1 MISATMY
8 GMSAKKINIL
18 DIGKWLFLAGVSLLI
33 IRNNSYPWPVKRASD
48 ILFVLSAIGSIAY
61 LFISKEL
68 RSFIS
73 NNKRIFTALGIM
85 FAGLAIASINGQLR
99 GMPFGHEG
107 ILSVGRFIESSLIIL
122 LVGFFQKYD
131 ASFWKKAALA
141 QLSTL
146 IYIPMLLTSQNNPA
160 TLMGRFQLFENWPSN
175 VGYYLIVS
183 LSLLIVFFLKNIRP
197 FKKAFF
203 LYYPAAV
210 FLFGILLWSQ
220 SRGSWLAIAVVS
232 AIAIILWN
240 FRPLA
245 GNAQALKISVRAKN
259 IFMGIFSVLLM
270 GALGFAVLPGS
281 IKNLVALRFFPQLV
295 GHTNYY
301 ESNPGNIIE
310 TAANEKISADFS
322 DPTRIYLWKTYAK
335 RYAANPLGDGAQY
348 EPLIYEGSKKGPHNT
363 FLELLIIGGP
373 LVLISFFMLVWMAFK
388 NLIHLFKKSADE
400 YAHWVI
406 YGICSLAGLI
416 IAAQFDNMSTF
427 RVMWLIIGI
436 CIFMAP
442 SGKTVSRQD

>member
-1 MISATMY
+1 MPELKT
-8 GMSAKKINIL
+8 NI
-18 DIGKWLFLAGVSLLI
+18 IGAGKWLFLAGVSLLI

-61 LFISKEL
+61 LFISKEW

-73 NNKRIFTALGIM
+73 DNKRIFTALVIM

-99 GMPFGHEG
+99 GVPFGHEG
-107 ILSVGRFIESSLIIL
+107 ILSVGRFIESALIII

-146 IYIPMLLTSQNNPA
+146 VYIPMLLTSQNNPA

-175 VGYYLIVS
+175 VGYYLVVS
-183 LSLLIVFFLKNIRP
+183 LSLLIVFFLKNMRP

-203 LYYPAAV
+203 LYYTSAV

-220 SRGSWLAIAVVS
+220 SRGSWLAIAAVS
-232 AIAIILWN
+232 AAAIILWN
-240 FRPLA
+240 FRPSA
-245 GNAQALKISVRAKN
+245 GNAQALKINVRAKN
-259 IFMGIFSVLLM
+259 IFMGIFLVLLM
-270 GALGFAVLPGS
+270 GILGFAVLPGT

-295 GHTNYY
+295 AYTNYY
-301 ESNPGNIIE
+301 ESNPGNIIQ
-310 TAANEKISADFS
+310 TAFNDKIQVDLKDSG
-322 DPTRIYLWKTYAK
+322 RIDLWKIYAK
-335 RYAANPLGDGAQY
+335 RYIANPVGDGAQY
-348 EPLIYEGSKKGPHNT
+348 EPIIYDGSKKGPHNT
-363 FLELLIIGGP
+363 ILELLIIGGP
-373 LVLISFFMLVWMAFK
+373 LVLISFLMLVWMAFK
-388 NLIHLFKKSADE
+388 NLIYLLKKSVDE
-400 YAHWVI
+400 NAHWVI

-427 RVMWLIIGI
+427 RAMWLIIGI

-442 SGKTVSRQD
+442 SGKIVSRQD